1 MSDYS
6 SSLAQRAPGRLYAS
20 AAAAGVLSGVQ
31 PGVQSE
37 FIAAPFP
44 DSLWTMLESLY
55 ASVFSSRVLLWPQC
69 SAEKSAAQAYAWVE
83 HTDGQLSALLLFTL
97 EGPLVRVLN
106 EVVSLSAS
114 VIRRFAS
121 ALFASYPD
129 ARLVQLHAIFFQQ
142 QPGVPVLLSSV
153 FSEDYV
159 LDLPASSTAWQ
170 ASLSRQ
176 AREKVRYHIRRSFR
190 RQPALE
196 FTVTSGA
203 NIDASEII
211 AVLRLN
217 RHRMENKGKSYAMS
231 DAEESQLSTQM
242 QQVGMLFALRLEG
255 EICAG
260 LLCSVTGTDIYMHVV
275 AHDPAYDDLRLG
287 LVCCALAIQHSIE
300 LRFVRFHF
308 LWGHYDYKRRLGGS
322 ARPLYR
328 VLVAREPLQ
337 LLRHPIHSARWFLNA
352 ARDTARRWRRPA
364 ISREVAC

>member
-1 MSDYS
+1 MSHS
-6 SSLAQRAPGRLYAS
+6 IPSLAQLGPDRISAS
-20 AAAAGVLSGVQ
+20 TEQS
-31 PGVQSE
+31 GVQSE
-37 FIAAPFP
+37 FIAGPFP
-44 DSLWTMLESLY
+44 DSLWIQLESLY
-55 ASVFSSRVLLWPQC
+55 ASVFSSRVLLWTHC
-69 SAEKSAAQAYAWVE
+69 SAELSASPAHAWVE
-83 HTDGQLSALLLFTL
+83 HTDGQLSALLVFILD
-97 EGPLVRVLN
+97 GPVVRVLN

-121 ALFASYPD
+121 AVFASYQD
-129 ARLVQLHAIFFQQ
+129 ARLVQLHAIFLQQ
-142 QPGVPVLLSSV
+142 QPGMPPLLSSI

-159 LDLPASSTAWQ
+159 LDLPASSTVWQ

-196 FTVTSGA
+196 FTVTAGA
-203 NIDASEII
+203 NIDESEII

-217 RHRMENKGKSYAMS
+217 RHRMEKKGKSYAMS

-242 QQVGMLFALRLEG
+242 RQAGRLFALRLDG

-260 LLCSVTGTDIYMHVV
+260 LLCSVTGGDVYMHVI
-275 AHDPAYDDLRLG
+275 AHDPAHDDLRLG

-300 LRFVRFHF
+300 LQLARFHF
-308 LWGHYDYKRRLGGS
+308 LWGHYDYKRRLGGR
-322 ARPLYR
+322 ARPLSR
-328 VLVAREPLQ
+328 VLVPKDSWQ
-337 LLRHPIHSARWFLNA
+337 LFLHPMHSSHWFLNA